1 MLFVK
6 SQQGFALIELMIVIA
21 IIGILAVLAVPV
33 YQDYTVR
40 TKVTEVISH
49 AGVVKF
55 QISESYL
62 TGKMVAVAAAAT
74 EINNRPLTAKQTRYL
89 SNIQVDG
96 STGVITA
103 TTSANLPNDAA
114 NKTLIMT
121 PIYSTSGS
129 MGIVDW
135 ACASTTNMTATSR
148 GFTTATGTLP
158 ARYAPSECR

>member
-1 MLFVK
+1 MNT
-6 SQQGFALIELMIVIA
+6 QYGFTLIELMVVIA
-21 IIGILAVLAVPV
+21 IIGILAVLAIPA

-40 TKVTEVISH
+40 AKVTEVINH
-49 AGVVKF
+49 AAVVKS
-55 QISESYL
+55 QVSESYL
-62 TGKMVAVAAAAT
+62 TGKMVAVAAAAM

-96 STGVITA
+96 NTGVITA
-103 TTSANLPNDAA
+103 TTATANLPNDATG
-114 NKTLIMT
+114 KTIIMT

-135 ACASTTNMTATSR
+135 ACASTTSMTATSR

-158 ARYAPSECR
+158 AKYAPSECR